1 MGREQLLLFRNFWA
15 YRETYTCM
23 EMFLY
28 MPKNFRTVTTVPYPY
43 GYYRNLEN
51 FNRTTKIA
59 HTVISKAF
67 EILTVRIRLTIRL
80 FWNFFEC

>member
-1 MGREQLLLFRNFWA
+1 
-15 YRETYTCM
+15 
-23 EMFLY
+23 MFLY